1 MKTAD
6 DIWEDI
12 GSLSEDEMFHVM
24 TKLFDIYDNK
34 LKQNPASND
43 ALDFFK
49 NLDSV
54 ISQTS
59 QCNSNRR

>member
-12 GSLSEDEMFHVM
+12 GSLSDDEMFHVI
-24 TKLFDIYDNK
+24 TKLFDIYDNE
-34 LKQNPASND
+34 LKQNPANSE
-43 ALDFFK
+43 ALNFFK
-49 NLDSV
+49 NLGNV
-54 ISQTS
+54 IIQTS

>member
-12 GSLSEDEMFHVM
+12 GSLSEDEMFHVI
-24 TKLFDIYDNK
+24 TKLFDIYDTQ
-34 LKQNPASND
+34 LKQNPDNSD
-43 ALDFFK
+43 ALNFFK
-49 NLDSV
+49 NLGNV

-59 QCNSNRR
+59 ECNFNRR

>member
-1 MKTAD
+1 MKTVD

-12 GSLSEDEMFHVM
+12 GSLSDDEMFHVI
-24 TKLFDIYDNK
+24 TKLFDIYDNE
-34 LKQNPASND
+34 LKQIPTNSE
-43 ALDFFK
+43 ALNFFK
-49 NLDSV
+49 NLDNV

>member
-12 GSLSEDEMFHVM
+12 GSLSDDEMFHVI
-24 TKLFDIYDNK
+24 TKLFDIYDNE
-34 LKQNPASND
+34 LKQIPTNSE
-43 ALDFFK
+43 ALNFFK
-49 NLDSV
+49 NLDNV

>member
-6 DIWEDI
+6 DIWEDL

-24 TKLFDIYDNK
+24 TKLFDIYDAE
-34 LKQNPASND
+34 LKRNPADKD
-43 ALDFFK
+43 ALNFFK
-49 NLDSV
+49 NLGNV
-54 ISQTS
+54 ISQTN

>member
-1 MKTAD
+1 MKNTD

-12 GSLSEDEMFHVM
+12 GSLSDDEMFHVI
-24 TKLFDIYDNK
+24 TKLFDIYDNE
-34 LKQNPASND
+34 LKQIPTNSE
-43 ALDFFK
+43 ALNFFK
-49 NLDSV
+49 NLDNV

>member
-1 MKTAD
+1 MKTTD

-12 GSLSEDEMFHVM
+12 GSLSDDEMFHVI
-24 TKLFDIYDNK
+24 TKLFDIYDNE
-34 LKQNPASND
+34 LKQNPANSE
-43 ALDFFK
+43 ALNFFK
-49 NLDSV
+49 NLNNV

>member
-12 GSLSEDEMFHVM
+12 GSLSDDEMFHVI
-24 TKLFDIYDNK
+24 TKLFDIYDNE
-34 LKQNPASND
+34 LKQNPANSE
-43 ALDFFK
+43 ALNFFK
-49 NLDSV
+49 NLDNV

>member
-1 MKTAD
+1 MKTVD

-12 GSLSEDEMFHVM
+12 GSLSDDEMFHVI
-24 TKLFDIYDNK
+24 TKLFDIYDNE
-34 LKQNPASND
+34 LKQNPANSE
-43 ALDFFK
+43 ALNFFK
-49 NLDSV
+49 NLDNV

>member
-6 DIWEDI
+6 DIWEDL

-24 TKLFDIYDNK
+24 TKLFDIYDAK
-34 LKQNPASND
+34 LKHDPIDKEAFN
-43 ALDFFK
+43 FFK
-49 NLDSV
+49 NLGNV
-54 ISQTS
+54 IDQTS